1 MCSCID
7 EIDTRTGNEKSTL
20 VVESYLVPNQSINSA
35 FLSTS
40 TVINTRNQEFEFPE
54 DASITI
60 EEIST
65 QETATL
71 FYDGSTG
78 LYADTDMIIKEGETY
93 ELSASIPDQNFD
105 IIFAQTTIP
114 KPVEILE
121 ADLQQE
127 PVLVERADGTY
138 SLRYDFLMSFAT
150 PLVSPTYFHLY
161 PSAEVYEIDSE
172 LQLELVSEGFEAFE
186 SFNFSLGGGN
196 ASHDLEH
203 LGGMLINQSKLE
215 NNQMLVSFYTNA
227 GFDIENYVIED
238 ISFELRTVEESYYNF
253 LLSTSKQIRSQES
266 TGGQPVASFTNVSN
280 GFGVVSSYNP
290 TTKVVSVR

>member
-138 SLRYDFLMSFAT
+138 SLRYD
-150 PLVSPTYFHLY
+150 
-161 PSAEVYEIDSE
+161 SE